1 MIFTKLKAY
10 GFQAL
15 SAVLGALLLAQT
27 YRLHSEQLAHRD
39 LIVSTARAAE
49 ARTGAVLA
57 DEQATAGKESTHANQ
72 TMEASDVF
80 TQGQPARDDA
90 LRADLSRAER
100 LRVDAERRAATYRAQ
115 AQADDAARVGLADRL
130 ETLDRHI
137 VEGVE
142 VVGELRAVVDK
153 RDAEVVLLRTVIDA
167 DRHLLNETPHAQTR

>member
-1 MIFTKLKAY
+1 MILIKLKAY

-15 SAVLGALLLAQT
+15 AAVLGALLLAQT
-27 YRLHSEQLAHRD
+27 YRLHTEQLAHRD
-39 LIVSTARAAE
+39 LIANTARASK
-49 ARTGAVLA
+49 ARTDAALA
-57 DEQATAGKESTHANQ
+57 DEQATASKESAHATQ

-80 TQGQPARDDA
+80 TQGQPARADA

-142 VVGELRAVVDK
+142 VVAELRAVVDK
-153 RDAEVVLLRTVIDA
+153 RDAEVVLLRNVIDA
-167 DRHLLNETPHAQTR
+167 DRHLLDEPPHAQAR